1 MISKDRRYRAFECRA
16 DANEAVVDG
25 YAAVFDAPE
34 VMYEFDGVKYSEVI
48 ERGAFDE
55 AQMGDVV
62 MNFNHGGKPVARTKN
77 GTLQLMVDDHGLK
90 VRADLSSTAESRALY
105 DEIKAGL
112 IDKMSFAFTVNKE
125 AYNKDTRTRSIQGIK
140 RVFDVAA
147 VDFPAYESTAITAR
161 SYFEA
166 EAERERAEA
175 RHALELAKAKYFYMG
190 VN

>member
-16 DANEAVVDG
+16 DANEAAVDG